1 MRINKL
7 SLPAFFRSRFSQYLS
22 LASLFILF
30 LLYFVFGSGWYAA
43 SELVVKGRAMKPGTM
58 LKIDWDS
65 GQGFNSYERE
75 RFRLDTVMP
84 EGASGHQ
91 VIIRRAGEK
100 NAASQSSEV
109 VCNRISID
117 NQDMDL
123 TGLVSSEV
131 YVDVSGLHFR
141 KPGAEI
147 RLNVD
152 VQERIYLE
160 FLTNNHSGIVEIIIN
175 GRKESYDLY
184 VANVEAK
191 KLGANYWVIRPDG
204 NFTVTMSMPRY
215 PVNTLLVRSSDRNR
229 PIIFQSIAIVNKDK
243 KKYLPVDQDKPVTEV
258 CYTGFDPG
266 TKCYLNTTQFLF
278 QLLFAA
284 LSTWIVAVLFRL
296 VQRNGG
302 LRGMFLLEKR
312 YIFWLFFLGAVL
324 VFSTWLIAFWPGVM
338 SVDSLKVWRAAK
350 LPEVFLN
357 DHPIL
362 NVIFYMYLIHLWD
375 HIAVVPVIHIL
386 LASLLGSYI
395 FFSLY
400 RQKVHIAL
408 LLPFYLFFIFSVP
421 VGLYNIVLW
430 KDIPFALLVVLWAY
444 ILADM
449 YRRKREGTLNVS
461 KQTAIALFLLY
472 LALGLIRHNGI
483 LYLIV
488 IPVLMILLRIISIKR
503 GIFFLAVSLLVGVS
517 VFAVVRSA
525 SVISDAGYFFT
536 QSRQFIKGNKIN
548 SVGKQL
554 KRVETD
560 YWGILNINQQE
571 SKWDLWHYYLHD
583 RYAYNFL
590 KHAEWNDIYNFLRPN
605 NYISSFL
612 YHLGLKIYWLT
623 YKKPWVYFSWNPVF
637 VLVLFPLV
645 IILFRWLPLSAVFSS
660 IIVCQVFG
668 LLFFINTLN
677 WRYYYFV
684 VFASYFLLPILLLD
698 IRLLVRQPGIL
709 KRK

>member
-1 MRINKL
+1 MK
-7 SLPAFFRSRFSQYLS
+7 
-22 LASLFILF
+22 
-30 LLYFVFGSGWYAA
+30 SGTV
-43 SELVVKGRAMKPGTM
+43 LQ
-58 LKIDWDS
+58 IDWDS

-75 RFRLDTVMP
+75 QFRLDMVVP
-84 EGASGHQ
+84 DDASGHQ
-91 VIIRRAGEK
+91 IVIRRIGDK
-100 NAASQSSEV
+100 NGASLTSEI

-123 TGLVSSEV
+123 TGLVSDKV
-131 YVDVSGLHFR
+131 YVDASGLHFR
-141 KPGAEI
+141 NPGSEI
-147 RLNVD
+147 RLNVAA
-152 VQERIYLE
+152 QERICLD
-160 FLTNNHSGIVEIIIN
+160 FLTNNRAGIVEIVVN
-175 GRKESYDLY
+175 GRKEVYDLY

-191 KLGANYWVIRPDG
+191 KIGINYWAIRPDG
-204 NFTVTMSMPRY
+204 SFTVTMNMPRY
-215 PVNTLLVRSSDRNR
+215 PVNTLLVRSYDKNM
-229 PIIFQSIAIVNKDK
+229 PVNIESIAIVDNNEI
-243 KKYLPVDQDKPVTEV
+243 KYLPIDQNKPVTEV
-258 CYTGFDPG
+258 CYAGFDLG
-266 TKCYLNTTQFLF
+266 TKHFFNTTQFLL
-278 QLLFAA
+278 QLFFAA
-284 LSTWIVAVLFRL
+284 LSTWIFAALFRL

-312 YIFWLFFLGAVL
+312 YVFWGFFLSAVL
-324 VFSTWLIAFWPGVM
+324 VFSIWLIAFWPGIM

-375 HIAVVPVIHIL
+375 HIAIVPISHIL
-386 LASLLGSYI
+386 LASFLGSYI

-400 RQKVHIAL
+400 RQQIPIAL
-408 LLPFYLFFIFSVP
+408 LLPLYLFFIFSVP

-430 KDIPFALLVVLWAY
+430 KDIPFALLVVFWGY

-449 YRRKREGTLNVS
+449 YRRKKEGMLNVS
-461 KQTAIALFLLY
+461 KQTALALFLLY

-488 IPVLMILLRIISIKR
+488 IPVLTVLLRIISLKR
-503 GIFFLAVSLLVGVS
+503 ALFFLALFLLLGGFA
-517 VFAVVRSA
+517 FAVLRSG
-525 SVISDAGYFFT
+525 SVIRDAGYLFT
-536 QSRQFIKGNKIN
+536 QSRQLTKGYENNPI
-548 SVGKQL
+548 GKRL
-554 KRVETD
+554 KRVMTD
-560 YWGILNINQQE
+560 YWGILNINQKK

-590 KHAEWNDIYNFLRPN
+590 KHAGWNDIYNYLRPE

-623 YKKPWVYFSWNPVF
+623 YKIPWVYFSWNPVF
-637 VLVLFPLV
+637 MLAVFPLA
-645 IILFRWLPLSAVFSS
+645 IILFRWLPLSAIFGS
-660 IIVCQVFG
+660 IIISQVFG
-668 LLFFINTLN
+668 LLFFVNTLN

-709 KRK
+709 RGSK

>member
-7 SLPAFFRSRFSQYLS
+7 SLPVFFHSKLSQYLS

-75 RFRLDTVMP
+75 RFRLDMVMP

-100 NAASQSSEV
+100 NAPSQSSEV

-123 TGLVSSEV
+123 TGLISSEV

-215 PVNTLLVRSSDRNR
+215 PVNVLLVRSSDRNR
-229 PIIFQSIAIVNKDK
+229 PIIFQSIAIVNRDK
-243 KKYLPVDQDKPVTEV
+243 EKYLPVDQDKPVTEV

-266 TKCYLNTTQFLF
+266 TKCYLNSTQFLF

-302 LRGMFLLEKR
+302 LRGIFLLEKR

-324 VFSTWLIAFWPGVM
+324 VFSIWLIAFWPGVM

-408 LLPFYLFFIFSVP
+408 LLPFYLFFIFSIP

-472 LALGLIRHNGI
+472 LAVGLIRHNGI
-483 LYLIV
+483 LYLVV
-488 IPVLMILLRIISIKR
+488 IPVLMILMRIISIKR

-517 VFAVVRSA
+517 AFAVVRSA
-525 SVISDAGYFFT
+525 SVISDTGYFFT
-536 QSRQFIKGNKIN
+536 QSRQFIKGYKIN
-548 SVGKQL
+548 SIGKQL

-560 YWGILNINQQE
+560 YWGILNINQQK

-590 KHAEWNDIYNFLRPN
+590 KHAGWNDIYNFLRPN

-623 YKKPWVYFSWNPVF
+623 YKKPWVYFSWNPIF

-645 IILFRWLPLSAVFSS
+645 LVLFRWLPLSAVFSS

-668 LLFFINTLN
+668 LLFFVNTLN